1 MRRIFT
7 NMLCAAALCVST
19 VAIAEPIFASD
30 EDAVMQP
37 IFEQSGPP
45 AAPSLEQ
52 VEPRPD
58 YAFLLPGGASIR
70 DTSYFT
76 GMPERQRD
84 TAFEQNDGAQEDGDS
99 STHPISVVILC
110 FGATL
115 FVFTVDAWGGRRWR
129 RRRRYRFVLYTKPEY
144 QERAVA

>member
-1 MRRIFT
+1 
-7 NMLCAAALCVST
+7 MLCAVALCVST

-37 IFEQSGPP
+37 IFEQPGTPDATRLDLVAS
-45 AAPSLEQ
+45 
-52 VEPRPD
+52 RPD

-70 DTSYFT
+70 NTSYFADIQ
-76 GMPERQRD
+76 ERRDD
-84 TAFEQNDGAQEDGDS
+84 TAFEQNDGAQDDGDS
-99 STHPISVVILC
+99 GTDPISVVLLC
-110 FGATL
+110 FAATL

-144 QERAVA
+144 QERAAA